1 MDCEVSNVNIVAVRR
16 ERERINMNYKA
27 VIEDVLKDALLGG
40 ALAAEIFVKN
50 PAHQDSAARMLTAA
64 NTLIQA
70 ITSQMNGQVN
80 AVKSATGNP
89 TAGQ

>member
-1 MDCEVSNVNIVAVRR
+1 
-16 ERERINMNYKA
+16 MNYKT

-70 ITSQMNGQVN
+70 ITTQMGGGQQNVLP
-80 AVKSATGNP
+80 ASSSSLSTPSVNP
-89 TAGQ
+89 TQAGQ